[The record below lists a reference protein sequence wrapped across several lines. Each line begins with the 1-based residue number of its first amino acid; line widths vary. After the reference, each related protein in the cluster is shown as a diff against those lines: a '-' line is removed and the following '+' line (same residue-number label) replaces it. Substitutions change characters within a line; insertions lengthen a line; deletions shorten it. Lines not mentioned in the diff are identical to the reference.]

1 MAEGT
6 SYRNLWYG
14 LTLEHPAGWQVRQA
28 PGCVV
33 VSPDAAL
40 VTCAAVRF
48 FEVAAGAPLRQV
60 AEQVVGMLRR
70 AEPSVRAWAEPTG
83 TGPSGTGPSGTGPAE
98 SAPADST
105 TVHLSAV
112 LNGTPVRGWMLLQA
126 RDGSVLATGIQ
137 APASELEARAPVL
150 GEILA
155 SLRFEDPP
163 RLRRFD
169 DTTEHAFGGYAPQ
182 DWTVRAYLQ
191 RTPTAE
197 RIPLPVLSAADP
209 AGELSL
215 QVPLSYEQ
223 YSERPMFGGRLQ
235 YVPYPGVAAYLRQVA
250 AGPLSRERPGA
261 RVDDI
266 VAEPDFAA
274 VEQAQSAPGLPS
286 QVESA
291 SIVLSYDQGGTLYR
305 ELVTATLVRLVTIGS
320 WTARI
325 AARRRAPA
333 HRYSEADT
341 IFCGILQSIAP
352 DPQWASNEQARASQ
366 VLGQAMGRA
375 AQAQSDYVNA
385 VRHLGQVRRDAAASM
400 ADGAKR
406 RMDAFF
412 REQELHVMPT
422 LRGDQIMVNPVDGRR
437 YEVPLSYGAYWS
449 DAAQRVYRTSSF
461 DAPPVIGADRLEP
474 I

>member
-1 MAEGT
+1 MGERAV
-6 SYRNLWYG
+6 YRNMWYG
-14 LTLEHPAGWQVRQA
+14 LTLEHPAGWQVRQV

-33 VSPDAAL
+33 VSPDGGL

-48 FEVAAGAPLRQV
+48 FAVDPGLPLRQV
-60 AEQVVGMLRR
+60 AEQVVGLLRQ
-70 AEPSVRAWAEPTG
+70 AEPSVRAWVEQPG
-83 TGPSGTGPSGTGPAE
+83 DGI
-98 SAPADST
+98 
-105 TVHLSAV
+105 TVHLSALV
-112 LNGTPVRGWMLLQA
+112 NGTPVRGRMLLQA
-126 RDGSVLATGIQ
+126 RDGSVLATGLQ
-137 APASELEARAPVL
+137 APAAELDERAPVL

-169 DTTEHAFGGYAPQ
+169 DSAEHSFGGYAPQ
-182 DWTVRAYLQ
+182 DWAVQAHLQ
-191 RTPTAE
+191 RTPTPE

-223 YSERPMFGGRLQ
+223 YSERPVFGGRLPF
-235 YVPYPGVAAYLRQVA
+235 VPYPGVAGYLRRLA
-250 AGPLSRERPGA
+250 AGPLSRERPGL
-261 RVDDI
+261 RVGDI

-274 VEQAQSAPGLPS
+274 VERAQSAPGLPS

-291 SIVLSYDQGGTLYR
+291 SIAATYGQGGMLYR
-305 ELVTATLVRLVTIGS
+305 ETVTATLVRLMTLGT

-333 HRYSEADT
+333 HRYGEADT

-352 DPQWASNEQARASQ
+352 DPEWARSEQARASQ
-366 VLGQAMGRA
+366 VLGQAMGRN
-375 AQAQSDYVNA
+375 AQAQSDYLNA
-385 VRHLGQVRRDAAASM
+385 VRHLGQVRRDAAAGL

-422 LRGDQIMVNPVDGRR
+422 LRGDQIMVNPADGRR
-437 YEVPLSYGAYWS
+437 YEVPLTYGTYWS
-449 DAAQRVYRTSSF
+449 DAAQRVYRTPGP
-461 DAPPVIGADRLEP
+461 DTPPVIGADRLEP